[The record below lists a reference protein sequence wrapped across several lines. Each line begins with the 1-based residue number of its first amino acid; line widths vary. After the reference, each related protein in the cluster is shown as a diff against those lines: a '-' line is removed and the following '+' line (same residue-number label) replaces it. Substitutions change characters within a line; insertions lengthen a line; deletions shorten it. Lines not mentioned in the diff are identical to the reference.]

1 MSKSKSP
8 FETISKILY
17 RKNINP
23 KDFDQFKNSLMALYN
38 YAKDH
43 ASESEE
49 HHKNILSNFLKNN
62 FYQDYEINTHKRI
75 DLAIAKQNSNI
86 EVLIESK
93 SPSNTMEMISKSDI
107 NKKAMQE
114 AVLYFMR
121 ERFKS
126 DGSANNIHIK
136 HIIITNNIDF
146 FIFDAHLFDKYFAQN
161 SQFKK
166 EFLAFENGQTSD
178 DRTKAFYNDIAKKQ
192 IDAVKEHL
200 EFCYFSSNIALGTDA
215 ELSEN
220 ELIAIY
226 KLLSADHLLKL
237 PFANDANSLNKEFYN
252 ELLYILG
259 LTESKEDGKVIITR
273 FPEGKRQDF
282 SLIENT
288 INEID
293 SDKLDLLTNIKEFG
307 ETKEEQIF
315 SIALEL
321 VISWLNRILF
331 LKLLE
336 SNLLKY
342 NNFAKEYKFLNYDKI
357 QEFIDLKNLFFE
369 ILAKKESE
377 RRNRNKNFDLIPY
390 LNSSLFEETDLE
402 KNILQISNL
411 KSLGTI
417 SIYSSTVLKQVDE
430 KKQSGEIKTLE
441 YLLKFLDAYDFGST
455 SKNIISE
462 KSKTIINA
470 SVLGLIF
477 EKINGYKD
485 GSFYTPG
492 YITMYMC
499 RESIRAAVLQKFNE
513 FYSENCASSLNNES
527 KNTAKNSNKKGKN
540 LKDNKSSEETF
551 DKQTLDEQEYK
562 FKSFEGLKNYILNHH
577 EPSDLKKFNEIINSL
592 KICDPAVGSG
602 HFLVSALNEIISIK
616 SELKILTDSDGNRL
630 QISIDIE
637 NDELIINDLVHKG
650 IYIYNPLNSENAKVQ
665 KTLFHEKQNIIENCL
680 FGVDI
685 NPKSVM
691 ICRLRLWIEL
701 LKNAYYKNTGTIKEL
716 ETLPNIDINIKCGNS
731 LISKL
736 NLEDAIS
743 QANKK
748 NLEFYKIAVA
758 TYKNTYDKIEK
769 NELKKSI
776 DYFKNLFKDEYPFKS
791 KSEKK
796 LDELKDK
803 LKFQLNQTNFGD
815 TEKLLAKKVQDIRKL
830 EEQIT
835 HYVNLVKKE
844 LENPI
849 YTNTIE
855 WRIDFPE
862 VLDNDGNFLGF
873 DLVIG
878 NPPYIQLQSISRKP
892 EVAAYDIYKTFE
904 KTGDIYALFIEKSC
918 EILSKNGLSSLI
930 VSNKWMRAGYGKS
943 LRDFLATNTN
953 PKLLIDFGG
962 FKVFDHATV
971 DVNILLFDKKV
982 SQNNNLKACV
992 INKDFDSQISIRDY
1006 VELNQQKITN
1016 LSNEAWTIS
1025 SNLES
1030 QIKEKIEKIGTPLK
1044 DWDVK
1049 INYGIKT
1056 GLNEAFIIEGK
1067 LKDEIINKESQSI
1080 ELIKPL
1086 LRGRDIKRYKA
1097 EFADLWLINIPKG
1110 FTIKSMKS
1118 DKLLKSKNDSNVVE
1132 EPIPRYGYEEY
1143 DDAWAFFSSKH
1154 TLIAKNLEKYKTAAE
1169 KRQDKGDYWWELRA
1183 CAYLDEFEKEK
1194 IIYPETT
1201 FENNF
1206 FLDKNNYFID
1216 KTAFIL
1222 ISKNSKF
1229 LISVLNSSFFKFVY
1243 KKLFSSIELGQKGFQ
1258 LNKFSFEKF
1267 PIPQNPEK
1275 EQEPFINLVDI
1286 ILAKKEKGEDTSDEE
1301 KEIDQMVYKLYELT
1315 DEEIEIVE
1323 KG

>member
-1 MSKSKSP
+1 MSKIAMSKSKSP

-23 KDFDQFKNSLMALYN
+23 KDFEQFKNSLMALYN

-49 HHKNILSNFLKNN
+49 HHKNVLSNFLKNN

-93 SPSNTMEMISKSDI
+93 SPSNTLEMISKSDI

-126 DGSANNIHIK
+126 DGLANNIHIK

-192 IDAVKEHL
+192 IDAVKENL

-259 LTESKEDGKVIITR
+259 LTESKESGKLIITR
-273 FPEGKRQDF
+273 FQEGKRQSA

-288 INEID
+288 IRQIKSNE
-293 SDKLDLLTNIKEFG
+293 KLSSLNNLKEYG
-307 ETKEEQIF
+307 ENENEQLF

-342 NNFAKEYKFLNYDKI
+342 NNGDSAYKFLTFDKI
-357 QEFIDLKNLFFE
+357 QEYDDLNELFFE
-369 ILAKKESE
+369 VLAKRINDRDELGEKY
-377 RRNRNKNFDLIPY
+377 KLIPY
-390 LNSSLFEETDLE
+390 LNSSLFEPTNLE
-402 KNILQISNL
+402 REIFSISSLKDKGNILY
-411 KSLGTI
+411 
-417 SIYSSTVLKQVDE
+417 YSATVLKQVDE

-513 FYSENCASSLNNES
+513 FYSENSAASLNNES

-540 LKDNKSSEETF
+540 LKGNKSS
-551 DKQTLDEQEYK
+551 DDNKDEQDYK
-562 FKSFEGLKNYILNHH
+562 FKTFEGLKNYILDHH

-665 KTLFHEKQNIIENCL
+665 KTLFYEKQNIIENCL

-701 LKNAYYKNTGTIKEL
+701 LKNAYYKGSANGKEL

-731 LISKL
+731 LISRYGL
-736 NLEDAIS
+736 YSNLHSSPEMIKDY
-743 QANKK
+743 K
-748 NLEFYKIAVA
+748 NNVNI
-758 TYKNTYDKIEK
+758 YKNTISKKIKQEVDLKIK
-769 NELKKSI
+769 NTKQI
-776 DYFKNLFKDEYPFKS
+776 FKS
-791 KSEKK
+791 NIVEISELNYKLESLNFNYSKK
-796 LDELKDK
+796 NPQKESLFLSDSKIAIRENKMKKEIDALKIK
-803 LKFQLNQTNFGD
+803 I
-815 TEKLLAKKVQDIRKL
+815 KKVEYERMVL
-830 EEQIT
+830 F
-835 HYVNLVKKE
+835 YNS
-844 LENPI
+844 
-849 YTNTIE
+849 IE
-855 WRIDFPE
+855 WRFDFPE
-862 VLDNDGNFLGF
+862 ILDSNGNFIGF

-878 NPPYIQLQSISRKP
+878 NPPYINSKGDSFSKILKIYFY
-892 EVAAYDIYKTFE
+892 EIYKTASYQID
-904 KTGDIYALFIEKSC
+904 TYLLFIELAKKITKVNSQFTYIIPNAWINNLFLKDIRKFVFSNFFINKIINAPIGVFPGVTVDTV
-918 EILSKNGLSSLI
+918 ILWG
-930 VSNKWMRAGYGKS
+930 SNKIER
-943 LRDFLATNTN
+943 NTN
-953 PKLLIDFGG
+953 FEVSEVKDENIVKIHNKNQNIFFENENFFQNLFSTSKQDTLIQKFEYNSIPLIQICKMSSGIKEYETGKGVPKQTKEDKIKKIFNSNKKINNSYLKHIKG
-962 FKVFDHATV
+962 V
-971 DVNILLFDKKV
+971 DVNRYFINWKGEYLSYGEWIAAPRDPIFFQNERIIIREIPNKK
-982 SQNNNLKACV
+982 NLVVAYCNEEYTVKNSAHIAIV
-992 INKDFDSQISIRDY
+992 INLQFETKYIVAILNSNVIGFYFKHKFGEYDS
-1006 VELNQQKITN
+1006 VFPK
-1016 LSNEAWTIS
+1016 A
-1025 SNLES
+1025 
-1030 QIKEKIEKIGTPLK
+1030 KIGQCK
-1044 DWDVK
+1044 
-1049 INYGIKT
+1049 
-1056 GLNEAFIIEGK
+1056 
-1067 LKDEIINKESQSI
+1067 
-1080 ELIKPL
+1080 
-1086 LRGRDIKRYKA
+1086 
-1097 EFADLWLINIPKG
+1097 
-1110 FTIKSMKS
+1110 
-1118 DKLLKSKNDSNVVE
+1118 
-1132 EPIPRYGYEEY
+1132 
-1143 DDAWAFFSSKH
+1143 
-1154 TLIAKNLEKYKTAAE
+1154 
-1169 KRQDKGDYWWELRA
+1169 
-1183 CAYLDEFEKEK
+1183 
-1194 IIYPETT
+1194 
-1201 FENNF
+1201 
-1206 FLDKNNYFID
+1206 
-1216 KTAFIL
+1216 
-1222 ISKNSKF
+1222 
-1229 LISVLNSSFFKFVY
+1229 
-1243 KKLFSSIELGQKGFQ
+1243 Q
-1258 LNKFSFEKF
+1258 L
-1267 PIPQNPEK
+1267 PIPQISEK
-1275 EQEPFINLVDI
+1275 EQKPFVNLVDI
-1286 ILAKKEKGEDTSDEE
+1286 ILAKKEKGEDTSNEE